1 MLTFIVFLAILI
13 ELLVLIAAI
22 IVVLAV
28 AIPVAW
34 AFWNSKAED
43 EKRQRE
49 ECQAALVDIVSQLED
64 YGNERTTAKCQK
76 INEAIRAY
84 NQKCPDNTVAEL
96 DC

>member
-1 MLTFIVFLAILI
+1 MPIYAVFLAVLI

-22 IVVLAV
+22 IVVLVV

-34 AFWNSKAED
+34 AFWNKKAEE

-49 ECQAALVDIVSQLED
+49 ACQAALVDIVSQLED
-64 YGNERTTAKCQK
+64 YGKERTTAKCQK

-84 NQKCPDNTVAEL
+84 NQKCPDNAVSEL
-96 DC
+96 EC

>member
-1 MLTFIVFLAILI
+1 MLTYAVFLAILI

-22 IVVLAV
+22 IVILAV
-28 AIPVAW
+28 AIPAAF
-34 AFWNSKAED
+34 AFWNNKAEE

-64 YGNERTTAKCQK
+64 YGKERTSAKCQK

-84 NQKCPDNTVAEL
+84 NQKCPDNAVGEL